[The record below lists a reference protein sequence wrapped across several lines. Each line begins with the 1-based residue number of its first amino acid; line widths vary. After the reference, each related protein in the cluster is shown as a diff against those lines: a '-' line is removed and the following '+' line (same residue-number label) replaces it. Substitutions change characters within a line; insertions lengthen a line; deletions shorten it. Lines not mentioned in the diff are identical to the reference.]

1 MVPSQGTNVGVLM
14 NEPISML
21 QRARGGDEIAI
32 GTLLKSYSRYLT
44 LIAQIQI
51 GKRLQA
57 KVDADDV
64 VQDVFLEA
72 HRQFVNFR
80 GTTEA
85 ELTAWLR
92 RILAGQIAGVFRR
105 YLGTR
110 GRDAQLERDLQIQMD
125 ESSRMLD
132 RGLVGGGNS
141 PSQSVS
147 RREQAV
153 LLAEA
158 LDKLPED
165 YRAVIMYR
173 HIEQLSF
180 AEVAQRMG
188 RSEDSVQKL
197 WMRALK
203 SLRSEMEGLG

>member
-1 MVPSQGTNVGVLM
+1 
-14 NEPISML
+14 ML
-21 QRARGGDEIAI
+21 QRARGGDEAAI
-32 GTLLKSYSRYLT
+32 GTLLKGYARYLT

-80 GTTEA
+80 GTTEG

-110 GRDAQLERDLQIQMD
+110 GRDAQLERDLQIQLD

-158 LDKLPED
+158 LDRLPAD
-165 YRAVIMYR
+165 YRAVIVHR

-180 AEVAQRMG
+180 AEVAQRME

-203 SLRSEMEGLG
+203 SLRTEMEGLG

>member
-1 MVPSQGTNVGVLM
+1 LSEQV
-14 NEPISML
+14 SML
-21 QRARGGDEIAI
+21 QRARGGDEAAI
-32 GTLLKSYSRYLT
+32 GTLLKGYARYLT

-80 GTTEA
+80 GTTEG

-110 GRDAQLERDLQIQMD
+110 GRDAQLERDLQIQLD

-158 LDKLPED
+158 LDRLPAD
-165 YRAVIMYR
+165 YRAVIVHR

-180 AEVAQRMG
+180 AEVAQRME

-203 SLRSEMEGLG
+203 SLRTEMEGLG

>member
-1 MVPSQGTNVGVLM
+1 MLVQRDVGGGVSESL
-14 NEPISML
+14 SML
-21 QRARGGDEIAI
+21 QRARSGDEVAI
-32 GTLLKSYSRYLT
+32 GTLLKGYARYLT

-57 KVDADDV
+57 KVDADDL

-72 HRQFVNFR
+72 HRQFGNFR

-110 GRDAQLERDLQIQMD
+110 GRNATLERDLALQLD

-132 RGLVGGGNS
+132 RGLVGSGTS

-158 LDKLPED
+158 LDRLPAD
-165 YRAVIMYR
+165 YRAVIVHR

-180 AEVAQRMG
+180 AEVAARMQ

-197 WMRALK
+197 WMRAIK
-203 SLRSEMEGLG
+203 SLRAGMEGNP